1 MLAEWASW
9 KNHCKHP
16 LHLES
21 LICAI
26 SFLRKTYTSTRFCSS
41 KEIPRGFLL
50 FRKKAKSEN
59 NDQRWFCI
67 ELLEAAQNPAAR
79 VAPPSDFTWSY
90 IQRLSVKPPVL

>member
-1 MLAEWASW
+1 VPFHFYERPTLVPVFA
-9 KNHCKHP
+9 HQ
-16 LHLES
+16 
-21 LICAI
+21 
-26 SFLRKTYTSTRFCSS
+26 RKSQEDFYF
-41 KEIPRGFLL
+41 